1 MWKSYKYLYYKLYKL
16 FVKMNGQDDFPEYT
30 AMLGVGTLSF
40 FNILA
45 VFSTVNVFYPFWSF
59 PEISRATFFIYVGV
73 PYTLLLYFAF
83 VFNKKYIRI
92 IKEFQD
98 ENEEQRKRGR
108 RNVIL
113 YMSISLLLVIASL
126 SLIALKNEGVI

>member
-1 MWKSYKYLYYKLYKL
+1 MWKSIKYLYYKLYKL
-16 FVKMNGQDDFPEYT
+16 FVKINGANDLPEYT
-30 AMLGVGTLSF
+30 AMLGVGGLFF

-45 VFSTVNVFYPFWSF
+45 IISIVDVFYPFF
-59 PEISRATFFIYVGV
+59 EYPDISRGTFFIYFGIPNV
-73 PYTLLLYFAF
+73 LILYLAF
-83 VFNKKYIRI
+83 VFNGKYKRI
-92 IKEFQD
+92 IKEFKN

-126 SLIALKNEGVI
+126 SLIVLKNEGVI